1 MWFGLNKT
9 FFELL
14 VLQKTI
20 KMIMSRDYLGGGG
33 GGGGGPVPP
42 PRTLLGTPLALSS
55 FLHTIDINNMRRRH
69 AHWSQC

>member
-1 MWFGLNKT
+1 MVGLNKT

-20 KMIMSRDYLGGGG
+20 KMIMSWDYLG

-42 PRTLLGTPLALSS
+42 PPPSWPPPG
-55 FLHTIDINNMRRRH
+55 HTTACMVIVSMAIVINHCNH
-69 AHWSQC
+69 K